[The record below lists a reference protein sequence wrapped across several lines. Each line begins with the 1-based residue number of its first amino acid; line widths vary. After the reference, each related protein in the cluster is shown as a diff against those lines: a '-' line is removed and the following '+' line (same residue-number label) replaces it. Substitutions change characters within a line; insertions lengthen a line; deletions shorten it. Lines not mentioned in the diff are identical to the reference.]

1 MYMKKMIQKI
11 LGTAPNS
18 RPSPDAPLTYREMEH
33 AAIRRTH
40 IMTHEIKKAF
50 EFMKNYPKSVTI
62 LGSARINENSP
73 HYAKARRLA
82 QRISTELKYTV
93 ITGGGPGIME
103 AANRGAFESGGTSV
117 GINIK
122 LPREQHHNPYLT
134 AFVNFYYFFTRKV
147 ALFFSA
153 EAYIAF
159 PGGFGTFDELF
170 EIITLVQTKKI
181 PRVPI
186 ILVGSEFWKDF
197 DAVIRRQ
204 AVENVKTINIEE
216 MDIYTITDNDDAI
229 LDIIKKA
236 PLRRE

>member
-1 MYMKKMIQKI
+1 MKKIIQK
-11 LGTAPNS
+11 LFSHSPDD
-18 RPSPDAPLTYREMEH
+18 RPSPDAPLTYGEMED

-40 IMTHEIKKAF
+40 IISHEIKRAF
-50 EFMKNYPKSVTI
+50 EFMENYPKSVTI
-62 LGSARINENSP
+62 LGSARIPEDNP
-73 HYAKARRLA
+73 YYAKARRLA

-103 AANRGAFESGGTSV
+103 AANRGAFEAKGTSI

-122 LPREQHHNPYLT
+122 LPREQHPNVYLT

-147 ALFFSA
+147 SLFFSA

-186 ILVGSEFWKDF
+186 ILVGSDFWNDF
-197 DAVIRRQ
+197 DAVIRKQ
-204 AVENVKTINIEE
+204 AVERVKTINLEE
-216 MDIYTITDNDDAI
+216 MSAYTITDNDDEI
-229 LDIIKKA
+229 LDIIKRA